1 MKSKRNLTEI
11 IMLIAAFTA
20 IMLFGTASSWAM
32 GTKDKAPKYKIGI
45 TQIATHPG
53 IDLVR
58 KGFMDGM
65 KEQGFEEGK
74 NVTYD
79 FQNAQGQMPVAQ
91 TIAQKFVSDQV
102 DLIFVITTPSAQ
114 AVVKA
119 SQGTGI
125 PVVFGA
131 VTDPVSAG
139 IVKNMKRPGGNVT
152 GTSDILPVKE
162 QFELLLA
169 VAPNV
174 KKIGVV
180 FNPGESNS
188 KFMMGVIEEIAHSL
202 SLEILK
208 VPVSNTNEVQQAAQ
222 SLVGRCDA
230 LYSGASN
237 TVESAIQA
245 LVKVSESNHL
255 PLLVAASS
263 SVEKGGFGSI
273 GNDYFDVGKESARLA
288 AEILLK
294 GKKPGE
300 LPVARATRFE
310 YYFNLKSANASG
322 VVIPEDLLKKA
333 AKIFK

>member
-1 MKSKRNLTEI
+1 MNYKRHLHETLAI
-11 IMLIAAFTA
+11 IAAFA
-20 IMLFGTASSWAM
+20 IITLFGTNLSWAVV
-32 GTKDKAPKYKIGI
+32 KNAKYTIGI

-58 KGFMDGM
+58 NGFIEGM

-79 FQNAQGQMPVAQ
+79 IQNAQGQMPVAQ
-91 TIAQKFVSDQV
+91 TIAQKFVADRV
-102 DLIFVITTPSAQ
+102 DLIFAITTPSAQ
-114 AVVKA
+114 TVTKA
-119 SQGTGI
+119 TQGTSI

-139 IVKNMKRPGGNVT
+139 IVKSMEKPGGNVT

-162 QFELLLA
+162 QFTLLLA
-169 VAPNV
+169 VAPTV

-188 KFMMGVIEEIAHSL
+188 KFMMGIIEKTARDMN
-202 SLEILK
+202 LEIIK
-208 VPVSNTNEVQQAAQ
+208 APVSNTNEVQQAAQ

-273 GNDYFDVGKESARLA
+273 GNDYFDVGKESARLV

-310 YYFNLKSANASG
+310 YYFNLKSAKASG
-322 VVIPEDLLKKA
+322 VEISEELLKKA
-333 AKIFK
+333 AKVYK